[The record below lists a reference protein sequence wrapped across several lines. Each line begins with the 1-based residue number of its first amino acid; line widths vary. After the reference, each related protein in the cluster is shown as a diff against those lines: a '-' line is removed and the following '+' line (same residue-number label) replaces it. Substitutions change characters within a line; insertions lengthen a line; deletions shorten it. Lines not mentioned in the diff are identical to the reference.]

1 MKYVAVLAALGL
13 GSAVLLVNAQG
24 AADGKQGAFMERL
37 RAADTNADGMLSR
50 QEAAS
55 LPFIS
60 KHFDEIDANHDN
72 LVTFEELRAWHQ
84 QHRGHRGHGGMIKR
98 LDKDGDGKV
107 SREEAQAAPR
117 FAQRFDQLDANKD
130 GFITADELKAARQA
144 RAQEHFKRI
153 DTDGDG
159 RISLAEA
166 QANAPRLAEHFAQV
180 DANGDGFVTPEE
192 LRAAFRAHHKGH
204 RHGDQ

>member
-24 AADGKQGAFMERL
+24 APNGKHEGFMERL

-55 LPFIS
+55 LPFITR
-60 KHFDEIDANHDN
+60 HFDEIDANHDN
-72 LVTFEELRAWHQ
+72 QVTFEELRAFHQ
-84 QHRGHRGHGGMIKR
+84 QHRGHHRGHGNLIKR
-98 LDKDGDGKV
+98 LDKDGDGKI
-107 SREEAQAAPR
+107 SLAEAQAAPR
-117 FAQRFDQLDANKD
+117 FAQRFAQIDANSD
-130 GFITADELKAARQA
+130 GFVTRDELKAARQA
-144 RAQEHFKRI
+144 QAQARFQKI

-159 RISLAEA
+159 KISLAEA

-180 DANGDGFVTPEE
+180 DANQDGFVTQDE
-192 LRAAFRAHHKGH
+192 LRAAFHAHHKGH
-204 RHGDQ
+204 RAGQ

>member
-1 MKYVAVLAALGL
+1 MKYVAILAALGL

-24 AADGKQGAFMERL
+24 VANGKHEGFMERL

-55 LPFIS
+55 LPFIT

-72 LVTFEELRAWHQ
+72 QVTFEELRAFHE
-84 QHRGHRGHGGMIKR
+84 QHRGHHRGHGNLVKR
-98 LDKDGDGKV
+98 LDKDGDGKI
-107 SREEAQAAPR
+107 SLAEAQAAPR
-117 FAQRFDQLDANKD
+117 FAQRFEQIDANKD
-130 GFITADELKAARQA
+130 GFVTADELEAAHQA
-144 RAQEHFKRI
+144 RAQAHFQRI

-166 QANAPRLAEHFAQV
+166 QANAPRLAGHFAQV
-180 DANGDGFVTPEE
+180 DTNQDGFITPEE
-192 LRAAFRAHHKGH
+192 LHAAFQAHHKGH
-204 RHGDQ
+204 RAGQ